1 MNGEITIQIKVWFSP
16 DSEIFFLF
24 FFAASLYYWS
34 CCMWEKTFQSSPAPT
49 SRLQPWGWLGPQ
61 WGPSLS
67 PLCFHALHS
76 GTLAVIHLM
85 ISYNIFRHWS
95 WGKVLLF
102 GGSSLKGTMSTQH
115 DPGACGHNQTCAPT
129 IWARVN
135 ILCVPVWLVCI
146 SLVPP
151 ASHRVVAQE
160 ILLTDWF
167 TD

>member
-1 MNGEITIQIKVWFSP
+1 MLHLGENAQQPSTNVSSATLVLAWSP
-16 DSEIFFLF
+16 VR
-24 FFAASLYYWS
+24 
-34 CCMWEKTFQSSPAPT
+34 TV
-49 SRLQPWGWLGPQ
+49 
-61 WGPSLS
+61 LS
-67 PLCFHALHS
+67 PLCFHHALHS

-115 DPGACGHNQTCAPT
+115 DPGACIYNQTCAPK

-146 SLVPP
+146 SPVPLQ
-151 ASHRVVAQE
+151 ATGWLLKRYCWQIDLLANLYDILIQWHRC
-160 ILLTDWF
+160 LGGSSRGK
-167 TD
+167 